1 MNKPLITI
9 AMPVYNVEK
18 YVERALLS
26 ALNQS
31 YDNLEILVIDDKGAD
46 KSMEIVSKIMS
57 SHPKGNNVRIIDHV
71 VNRGTGATK
80 NSAIDNARG
89 EYLFFMD
96 SDDYIT
102 SQCIELLYNAI
113 YNNDAEMV
121 IGSFMHFSIDSNSEY
136 PHLCSNRTFIGEDA
150 YEDFYNSKSY
160 FVQTWNKLYK
170 LSLLRENKVYCIPS
184 NTNEDVFFSFQLL
197 HKVRK
202 IVCIDDITYYYAV
215 GGINSVTYN
224 MRKNIVD
231 SKRIKQYI
239 GILSAMAEMIQNK
252 SDVPRIKYFLHVKS
266 FLIRDIARSTNTTTE
281 EKENYLKLIPAF
293 EHLNNP
299 DIIKMLPASVR
310 KYLADNPIKVARLER
325 ISNFPINCL
334 RKMKKFLKMLIGK

>member
-26 ALNQS
+26 ALNQT

-102 SQCIELLYNAI
+102 PRCIESLYSAI
-113 YNNDAEMV
+113 YNNDAEMA
-121 IGSFMHFSIDSNSEY
+121 IGSFMHFSIDNNSEY
-136 PHLCSNRTFIGEDA
+136 PHLCSNKIFSGEDA

-170 LSLLRENKVYCIPS
+170 LSLLRESKVYCIPS
-184 NTNEDVFFSFQLL
+184 NTNEDIFFSFQLL
-197 HKVRK
+197 HNVKK

-224 MRKNIVD
+224 MRKNIID
-231 SKRIKQYI
+231 AKRVNQYI
-239 GILSAMAEMIQNK
+239 GILSAMANMIQNK
-252 SDVPRIKYFLHVKS
+252 SDICRIKYFLEIKS
-266 FLIRDIARSTNTTTE
+266 FLIGDIARSSNTTTK
-281 EKENYLKLIPAF
+281 EKEVYLKLIPAF

-299 DIIKMLPASVR
+299 DIIKMLSANVR
-310 KYLADNPIKVARLER
+310 KYLTDNPIKVARWEKR
-325 ISNFPINCL
+325 FSFPINLL
-334 RKMKKFLKMLIGK
+334 RKLKRRLK